1 MKKSIIIAI
10 LLLFQF
16 LCFAKENRILI
27 SSEPVKYKDIIS
39 SQSEKQ
45 KSIISYQ
52 EMLEDLD
59 SLIYFIKTAYIGY
72 DDLLKN
78 GFDEKQFKS
87 YFKELYK
94 NQREIDTYNLFNNL
108 ANYLRPFPEDTHFSI
123 FTSQTG
129 NRKTIFLLQK
139 VMTLP

>member
-52 EMLEDLD
+52 EMQEDLD
-59 SLIYFIKTAYIGY
+59 CLIYLIKNTYISY
-72 DDLLKN
+72 DDLL
-78 GFDEKQFKS
+78 
-87 YFKELYK
+87 
-94 NQREIDTYNLFNNL
+94 
-108 ANYLRPFPEDTHFSI
+108 
-123 FTSQTG
+123 
-129 NRKTIFLLQK
+129 
-139 VMTLP
+139 